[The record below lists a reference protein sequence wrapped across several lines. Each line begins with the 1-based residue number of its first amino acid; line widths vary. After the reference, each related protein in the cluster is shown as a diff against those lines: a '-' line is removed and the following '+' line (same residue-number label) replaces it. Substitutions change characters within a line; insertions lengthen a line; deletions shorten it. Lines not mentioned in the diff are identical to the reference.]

1 MKIELLPISK
11 KYPYLSMDDSANYFI
26 ISGPRLSILLN
37 NDSNMRPAV
46 SLMQTLNTMP
56 AKTYYRLVTE
66 AYINKENEISILV
79 SHLIAPNHQ
88 PYTIYNFAR
97 NVFDFYTWDEIQKI
111 YEISL
116 QQILISND

>member
-1 MKIELLPISK
+1 MKIELLPINK
-11 KYPYLSMDDSANYFI
+11 EYPYLSMDDSANYSI
-26 ISGPRLSILLN
+26 ISGPRLSIFLG
-37 NDSNMRPAV
+37 NDSNIRPAV

-56 AKTYYRLVTE
+56 AETYYRLVTE

-79 SHLIAPNHQ
+79 AHLIAPNHQ
-88 PYTIYNFAR
+88 PYAIYNLAR
-97 NVFDFYTWDEIQKI
+97 NVFDFYTWDEIQRI